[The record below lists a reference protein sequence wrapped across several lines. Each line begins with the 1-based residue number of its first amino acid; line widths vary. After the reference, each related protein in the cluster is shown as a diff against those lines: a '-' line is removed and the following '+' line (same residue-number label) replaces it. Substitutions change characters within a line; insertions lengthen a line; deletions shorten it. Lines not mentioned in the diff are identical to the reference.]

1 MVWIQPC
8 KRCTPGL
15 AGFFS
20 KEPESKCLKL
30 WELNSRRFKCSILS
44 LCREDSHGLCKWF
57 ESRFRTEPGRGRDWA
72 WAIAGDRSMGG
83 QGTPQEYGRGVEHSR
98 ASSTEEQYGS
108 AGSAS
113 WPSWAAVTCSHG
125 DISSEVCAF
134 RAEALRLHRDG
145 TQGGKRQGERCL
157 GVRKGQGFVKG
168 MPLPDLDP
176 RVLWPLGL

>member
-30 WELNSRRFKCSILS
+30 WELNSRRSKCSILS

-57 ESRFRTEPGRGRDWA
+57 ESRFRTEPGRGGDWA

-83 QGTPQEYGRGVEHSR
+83 QGTPRSMAGGWSTPEPAAQR
-98 ASSTEEQYGS
+98 SST
-108 AGSAS
+108 A
-113 WPSWAAVTCSHG
+113 
-125 DISSEVCAF
+125 
-134 RAEALRLHRDG
+134 
-145 TQGGKRQGERCL
+145 
-157 GVRKGQGFVKG
+157 
-168 MPLPDLDP
+168 
-176 RVLWPLGL
+176 PLGLLPGPPGQQ